1 MAKNTE
7 EPEEKTKGRFN
18 PVMILVAIAL
28 VVVILLIIWLA
39 TRNSRA
45 VVAPSPSPIPV
56 ESPAASAS
64 PATSVSKSEW
74 TFDRMEQII
83 KDNTPIHFVKDTTL
97 LIKGEETKVDTIAA
111 ALLHYR
117 NIQLRF
123 RGHTAD
129 FNLKKY
135 QYQLS
140 VLRASKIRWML
151 EYRAGDDITSV
162 TVQGAGSK
170 EPISKGD
177 SEAQR
182 APNRRVEII
191 LQNAE
196 PK

>member
-7 EPEEKTKGRFN
+7 DQEEKSKGRFN
-18 PVMILVAIAL
+18 PVIILVAIAL
-28 VVVILLIIWLA
+28 VVVILLIVWLA
-39 TRNSRA
+39 TRNNRA
-45 VVAPSPSPIPV
+45 AIAPSPSPAV
-56 ESPAASAS
+56 ESPVPSLS
-64 PATSVSKSEW
+64 PALSPASEW
-74 TFDRMEQII
+74 TAARLEQII
-83 KDNTPIHFVKDTTL
+83 KENTPIHFVKDTARL
-97 LIKGEETKVDTIAA
+97 LKGEEAKVEAIAA
-111 ALLHYR
+111 ALKHYG

-135 QYQLS
+135 QYKLS

-151 EYRAGDDITSV
+151 EYRAGEGITSV

-170 EPISKGD
+170 EPISKGN